1 MHFLFPFLIG
11 SKIDDSYRSHKL
23 LSGEE
28 QPEFLRPD
36 YSLVI
41 SMNNQLFTFKS
52 AIVESSKREYVYYK
66 CDVTITSESKF
77 LNNYG
82 FGKSTSS
89 GFGGALYM
97 YESVFQIVSP
107 DPSKNSIFSGN
118 SAAYG
123 GALCLVSTAS
133 YLSNAVFTSNQAY
146 KHAGAVYFENKLISN
161 GRLSNVV

>member
-1 MHFLFPFLIG
+1 MHLLFLFLIR
-11 SKIDDSYRSHKL
+11 SKIGETSESHYL

-28 QPEFLRPD
+28 EPQFLQPD
-36 YSLVI
+36 YTVLI
-41 SMNNQLFTFKS
+41 SVDNQLLTFKS
-52 AIVESSKREYVYYK
+52 AIVQSSKRDYVYYK

-77 LNNYG
+77 ENNFA

-89 GFGGALYM
+89 SFGGALYLH
-97 YESVFQIVSP
+97 ESVFQIVSP
-107 DPSKNSIFSGN
+107 DSSKNSIFSGN

-146 KHAGAVYFENKLISN
+146 KHAGAVYFENK
-161 GRLSNVV
+161 